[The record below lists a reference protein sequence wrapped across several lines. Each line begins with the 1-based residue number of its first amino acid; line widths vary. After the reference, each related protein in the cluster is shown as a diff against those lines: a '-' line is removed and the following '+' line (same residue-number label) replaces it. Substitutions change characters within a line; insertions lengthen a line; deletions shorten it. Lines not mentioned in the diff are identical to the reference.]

1 MTAAGSARAGRA
13 PRRPARTRTRRPPAP
28 PRCAIRLAR
37 LALGLLVALGLAAGE
52 AAAHGRSLSW
62 SSWRLDDTGATV
74 RVRVPLLELTRIGV
88 DPLRDPG
95 ANGAIA
101 ERLLAEVRLARGGA
115 PCEPIAPPRP
125 AAAPEGQAL
134 FEWTLRCAASGP
146 LAITSTFLLD
156 EAPSH
161 LHFARVEAPDGA
173 VRERVLSEAEPS
185 WPLGEPGDPAGED
198 GDGAGTSFA
207 GYLALGVEHIATG
220 WDHLAFVL
228 ALLLLAGSLREVAGL
243 VTGFTIAHSVTL
255 ALAVLGV
262 VRPEPA
268 AVEALI
274 GFSIALVAAEN
285 GWLLGG
291 RGRAVPWAVTG
302 GMLALAA
309 LALAGIGT
317 VPAGALAGLALF
329 SACHFGLLARVARPA
344 RLRAA
349 VAFAFG
355 LIHGFGFA
363 GILAELELPADR
375 LVPALVGFNLGVEVG
390 QLAIVALAWPALRAL
405 ARVADGRP
413 HRVFAELGSAAVCG
427 LGLFWFLT
435 RTFG

>member
-1 MTAAGSARAGRA
+1 MS
-13 PRRPARTRTRRPPAP
+13 RRLLGP
-28 PRCAIRLAR
+28 
-37 LALGLLVALGLAAGE
+37 LALAVLAVLLAVDAG
-52 AAAHGRSLSW
+52 AHGRSLSW
-62 SSWRLDDTGATV
+62 SSWRITPDGAAV
-74 RVRVPLLELTRIGV
+74 RVRVPLLELTRMGV
-88 DPLRDPG
+88 DPIRDPR
-95 ANGAIA
+95 APASIA
-101 ERLLAEVRLARGGA
+101 QRLAAELRLSRGGR
-115 PCEPIAPPRP
+115 PCEPLGDPLP
-125 AAAPEGQAL
+125 AAAPEGQAIY
-134 FEWTLRCAASGP
+134 EWRVRCERSGAYQ
-146 LAITSTFLLD
+146 LTSSFLLD
-156 EAPSH
+156 EAPTH
-161 LHFARVEAPDGA
+161 LHFARVEASDGA

-185 WPLGEPGDPAGED
+185 WPLGDPAAAADGAGED
-198 GDGAGTSFA
+198 AGTTFA
-207 GYLALGVEHIATG
+207 GYVALGVEHIATG

-291 RGRAVPWAVTG
+291 GGRGVPWAVCAG
-302 GMLALAA
+302 LLALAVLAA
-309 LALAGIGT
+309 LGIGA
-317 VPAGALAGLALF
+317 VPAGALVGLALF
-329 SACHFGLLARVARPA
+329 SACHFGLLARVERPA

-363 GILAELELPADR
+363 GILAELALPAER
-375 LVPALVGFNLGVEVG
+375 LVPALLGFNLGVELG
-390 QLAIVALAWPALRAL
+390 QLVIVALAWPLLRAL
-405 ARVADGRP
+405 ARVDGGRP
-413 HRVFAELGSAAVCG
+413 HRAVAELGSAAVCG